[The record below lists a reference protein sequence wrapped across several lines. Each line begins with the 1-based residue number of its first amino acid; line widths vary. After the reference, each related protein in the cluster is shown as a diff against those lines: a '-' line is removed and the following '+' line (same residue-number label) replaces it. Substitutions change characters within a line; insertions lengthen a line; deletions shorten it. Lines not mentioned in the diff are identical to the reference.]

1 MVHKVMGGDLSDWLL
16 VVIPISQKCYLAP
29 LAVGC
34 SGPPAAL
41 SLLAFVSYILLG
53 KLASQ
58 PAQHDQLVT
67 LYRWLRFF
75 SGILAINAGYDF
87 ISLFI
92 KDEKWKLWAI
102 TILVLGG
109 GGGWIL
115 VSLEQKI

>member
-1 MVHKVMGGDLSDWLL
+1 MVHKVMGGDLPDWLL

-29 LAVGC
+29 LAVGY
-34 SGPPAAL
+34 SGPPATL

-67 LYRWLRFF
+67 LYRWIRFF
-75 SGILAINAGYDF
+75 SGILAITAGYDF

-102 TILVLGG
+102 TILVLVG